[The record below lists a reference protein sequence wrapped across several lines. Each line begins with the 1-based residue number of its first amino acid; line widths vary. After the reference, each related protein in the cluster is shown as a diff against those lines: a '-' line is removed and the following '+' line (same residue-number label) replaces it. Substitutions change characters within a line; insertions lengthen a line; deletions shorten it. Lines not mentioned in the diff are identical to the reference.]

1 MCDFWGIFWKRCAQN
16 DASLSAYA
24 SSRLKNVIFVRHL
37 SWYSIWYAICG
48 VQRRDASRR
57 CLHVMEWLPIRSRR
71 HQKRTFWYL
80 RAHNSRVTHPIYD
93 FSTESAQIFYFLS
106 VKCRIIARG
115 EELKKRFC
123 QNAWWK
129 WIKKW
134 PKPCRC
140 VILTETHFQNQKS
153 ILIKLSTQNVQ
164 NIVTDYSCA
173 RILFKTTSAA
183 TILKKI
189 SKNWKTWTT
198 KTQKNGAKID
208 IPSSS
213 RYSFAWFFRQ
223 WW

>member
-1 MCDFWGIFWKRCAQN
+1 MRFVGYSAETRREGVCMWWNGCPFFNVDAKNAHFGICARITHASRIRFMIFQRNPRRFFISFPSNVELLREVKNWK
-16 DASLSAYA
+16 
-24 SSRLKNVIFVRHL
+24 KGFVRMHD
-37 SWYSIWYAICG
+37 G
-48 VQRRDASRR
+48 
-57 CLHVMEWLPIRSRR
+57 
-71 HQKRTFWYL
+71 
-80 RAHNSRVTHPIYD
+80 
-93 FSTESAQIFYFLS
+93 
-106 VKCRIIARG
+106 
-115 EELKKRFC
+115 KK
-123 QNAWWK
+123 NT
-129 WIKKW
+129 KW

-140 VILTETHFQNQKS
+140 VILTQTHFQNQKS